1 MKIKTNKFT
10 AEMIV
15 VCEVPP
21 VVKSEE
27 AISEVEL
34 YNDYLKVI
42 NSSKPGLQV
51 VKLNSR
57 MKKAVI

>member
-1 MKIKTNKFT
+1 
-10 AEMIV
+10 MIV